1 MPKTNNHGDLIL
13 LPVKTLKPPKT
24 AKIGLL
30 HVLQDSGVTGNRH
43 EVVSEKEPIYY
54 WEKDGKTF
62 ISCAKDYII
71 RHVGGDCEHG
81 VQPVEA
87 GTRELKHEM
96 EYNPWV
102 NELRIV
108 ID

>member
-1 MPKTNNHGDLIL
+1 MAKVSNHGDLIL
-13 LPVKTLKPPKT
+13 IPVKTLKPPKT
-24 AKIGLL
+24 ARKGLL
-30 HVLQDSGVTGNRH
+30 HILQDSGATGNRH
-43 EVVSEKEPIYY
+43 EVASEKEPIFY
-54 WEKDGKTF
+54 WDKYGKTF

-81 VQPVEA
+81 VQSVEA

>member
-1 MPKTNNHGDLIL
+1 MAKVSNHGDLIL
-13 LPVKTLKPPKT
+13 IPVKTLKPPKT
-24 AKIGLL
+24 ARKGLL
-30 HVLQDSGVTGNRH
+30 HILQDSGATGNRH
-43 EVVSEKEPIYY
+43 EVVSEKEPIFY
-54 WEKDGKTF
+54 WEKDSKTF

-81 VQPVEA
+81 VQSVEA